1 MRGAPLIRPPMDDLN
16 RLVDSGKSR
25 TEIAKIYGVHKDTV
39 AKWCQLYGILVP
51 GPEPV
56 VKDIICGQAIVIALL
71 VKDGEPERFAL
82 PGGAVVG
89 RDEAMRVEVA
99 MDDMMTGR
107 SVNG

>member
-1 MRGAPLIRPPMDDLN
+1 MADLN
-16 RLVDSGKSR
+16 RLVNSGKSR
-25 TEIAKIYGVHKDTV
+25 TEIAQMYSVHKCTV

-51 GPEPV
+51 GAEPV

-89 RDEAMRVEVA
+89 RDEALWAACA
-99 MDDMMTGR
+99 MSILMGGKD
-107 SVNG
+107 SQ